1 MRNFTSNNSKYFK
14 VMALI
19 TVIVAVIAFALSTEF
34 ATSFS
39 QNFVKTTGAVYLC
52 LVIIYAFIVLYR
64 FMTKRKLIL
73 TLKEVLLTVVFL
85 FIVYDVALL
94 VDKILVYMDRDLD
107 AMPSNIIT
115 YITVFCFIVFQKYI
129 FRNEVK

>member
-14 VMALI
+14 VMTLF
-19 TVIVAVIAFALSTEF
+19 TVIVAVIAFTLSTEF
-34 ATSFS
+34 STSFS

-64 FMTKRKLIL
+64 FMAKRKLIL
-73 TLKEVLLTVVFL
+73 TLKEVLLTIFFL
-85 FIVYDVALL
+85 FVVYDVALL
-94 VDKILVYMDRDLD
+94 VDKILVYVDRDLD
-107 AMPSNIIT
+107 AVPSNIIT
-115 YITVFCFIVFQKYI
+115 YITGFWGIVFQKYI

>member
-14 VMALI
+14 VMTLF
-19 TVIVAVIAFALSTEF
+19 TVIVAVIAFTLSTEF

-64 FMTKRKLIL
+64 FMAKRKMIL
-73 TLKEVLLTVVFL
+73 TLKEVLLTIFFL
-85 FIVYDVALL
+85 FVVYDVALL
-94 VDKILVYMDRDLD
+94 VDKILVYVDRDLD
-107 AMPSNIIT
+107 AVPSNIIT

-129 FRNEVK
+129 FRNDEK

>member
-1 MRNFTSNNSKYFK
+1 MQNFTSNNSKYFK

-19 TVIVAVIAFALSTEF
+19 TVIVAVIAFTLSTEF
-34 ATSFS
+34 STSFS

-52 LVIIYAFIVLYR
+52 LVIVYAFVVLYR
-64 FMTKRKLIL
+64 FMAKRKLIL
-73 TLKEVLLTVVFL
+73 TLKEVLLTIFFL
-85 FIVYDVALL
+85 FVVYDVALL
-94 VDKILVYMDRDLD
+94 VDKVLVYVDRDLD

-115 YITVFCFIVFQKYI
+115 YITVFRFIVFQKYI

>member
-1 MRNFTSNNSKYFK
+1 MQNFTSNNSKYFK

-19 TVIVAVIAFALSTEF
+19 TVIVAVIAFTLSTEF
-34 ATSFS
+34 STSFS

-52 LVIIYAFIVLYR
+52 LVIIYASIVLYR
-64 FMTKRKLIL
+64 FMAKRKLIL
-73 TLKEVLLTVVFL
+73 TLKEVLLTIFFL
-85 FIVYDVALL
+85 FVVYDVALL
-94 VDKILVYMDRDLD
+94 VDKVLVYVGRDLD